1 VEKAALQA
9 KKLTQ
14 QLLTFAR
21 GGTPIIQTTS
31 ITELITESTNFT
43 LRGSNVSC
51 EFFIPD
57 DLWFVNV
64 DEGQMGQ
71 VINNLIIN
79 ADQAMPEGGKIEVS
93 AENITVGEEQ
103 ALPIKKGKYV
113 KITIKDRGIGISK
126 EHLERIFDPYFT
138 TKQKGSGFGL
148 AITYS
153 IIKRHRGHITV
164 ESEVGVGTTF
174 SIYLPASFEKMPM
187 KEKIEKKVVSGAGK
201 ILVMDDEEVVR
212 DVAGEMLKQI
222 GYEVEFAKDG
232 AEAIELYNRAKESG
246 NAFIAVILDLTVP
259 GGMGGVETIKKL
271 LEIDPG
277 VKAIVSSG
285 YSNDPVMANFSEY
298 GFSEVVPKPYEI
310 QKVGEVV
317 RKVLVGEVEQRS

>member
-1 VEKAALQA
+1 M
-9 KKLTQ
+9 
-14 QLLTFAR
+14 
-21 GGTPIIQTTS
+21 S
-31 ITELITESTNFT
+31 
-43 LRGSNVSC
+43 
-51 EFFIPD
+51 
-57 DLWFVNV
+57 
-64 DEGQMGQ
+64 Q

-79 ADQAMPEGGKIEVS
+79 ADQAMPEGGKITVS
-93 AENITVGEEQ
+93 AENMTVGREQ
-103 ALPIKKGKYV
+103 TLPIKKGKYV
-113 KITIKDRGIGISK
+113 EITIKDRGIGISK

-153 IIKRHRGHITV
+153 IIKRHRGHIAV

-174 SIYLPASFEKMPM
+174 SIYLPASFGKMPI
-187 KEKIEKKVVSGAGK
+187 KEKIEGKVVPGSGK

-222 GYEVEFAKDG
+222 GYEVEFAGNG
-232 AEAIELYNRAKESG
+232 AEAIELYKGAKESG
-246 NAFIAVILDLTVP
+246 NAFAAVILDLTVP

-298 GFSEVVPKPYEI
+298 GFVEVVPKPYEI
-310 QKVGEVV
+310 QKVGEVI
-317 RKVLVGEVEQRS
+317 RKVLVGEEERCY